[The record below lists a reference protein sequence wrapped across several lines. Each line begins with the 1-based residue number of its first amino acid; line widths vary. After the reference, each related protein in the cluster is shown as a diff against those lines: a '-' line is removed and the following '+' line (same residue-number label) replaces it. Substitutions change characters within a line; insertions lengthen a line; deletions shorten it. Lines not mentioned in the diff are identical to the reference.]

1 MPPPDLATAVATS
14 LSFEFD
20 GALVPSIAE
29 VSGLKLEQNAT
40 GPKECTFIRVLTA
53 DARFQ
58 RWVQSGPG
66 DAVGRDGV
74 VVVFDQAGR
83 QIKRYKLLNAR
94 PRSLEIATLKAGD
107 TSVLTERLVVSY
119 ERLEIG

>member
-20 GALVPSIAE
+20 GALVPNIAE
-29 VSGLKLEQNAT
+29 VSGLVLEHAT
-40 GPKECTFIRVLTA
+40 GPKECTFVRVLTA
-53 DARFQ
+53 DGRFE
-58 RWVQSGPG
+58 RWVQFGPG
-66 DAVGRDGV
+66 DAVGTDGV
-74 VVVFDQAGR
+74 VVFFDQAGR

-107 TSVLTERLVVSY
+107 TSVLSE
-119 ERLEIG
+119 